1 MSTKYFPS
9 EACSPLCLLP
19 EPGPVETVQG
29 HCSVLVWD
37 EPSAPNGIITNYSLL
52 FLLNT
57 GNDSGVVVTTD
68 SSVTHFDIK
77 SRNQFPLSPADGGSA
92 FVKVPF
98 GGEVYLMLP
107 KTEGCFIV
115 RYCTGYLMGIW
126 SQHG

>member
-1 MSTKYFPS
+1 M
-9 EACSPLCLLP
+9 
-19 EPGPVETVQG
+19 ETVKG

-77 SRNQFPLSPADGGSA
+77 SSNQFPLSPADGGSA

-98 GGEVYLMLP
+98 GRGKVFL
-107 KTEGCFIV
+107 KTAGCFIV
-115 RYCTGYLMGIW
+115 RHCTGYL
-126 SQHG
+126 SHANL